1 MLEIL
6 SQIITMEN
14 LLMMNIGMFAGII
27 IGAMPGLSV
36 TFAVSVM
43 LTLSV
48 GLESMPGMFLLLGA
62 YCGGTYGGSITAIL
76 INTPGTPNAAT
87 TVLDGY
93 PLGQK
98 GRRKLQGFPQV
109 CGRA

>member
-6 SQIITMEN
+6 SQIITVQN
-14 LLMMNIGMFAGII
+14 LLMMNVGIFAGII

-36 TFAVSVM
+36 TFAVSVL
-43 LTLSV
+43 LTFSV
-48 GLESMPGMFLLLGA
+48 GLESLPGMFLLLGA

-76 INTPGTPNAAT
+76 INTPGTPNAAA

-93 PLGQK
+93 PLAQ
-98 GRRKLQGFPQV
+98 
-109 CGRA
+109 

>member
-1 MLEIL
+1 MLDIL

-87 TVLDGY
+87 TVLAG
-93 PLGQK
+93 
-98 GRRKLQGFPQV
+98 
-109 CGRA
+109 

>member
-1 MLEIL
+1 MLAIL
-6 SQIITMEN
+6 SQIITVEN
-14 LLMMNIGMFAGII
+14 LLMMNVGIFAGII

-48 GLESMPGMFLLLGA
+48 GLESLPGMFLLLGT

-76 INTPGTPNAAT
+76 INTPGTPNAAA

-93 PLGQK
+93 PLARQ
-98 GRRKLQGFPQV
+98 
-109 CGRA
+109 GRANWAAC